1 MSNSNQTSG
10 SLPRAFALL
19 LLCILAPAGNA
30 ASDSDKVFDLP
41 YIIEELDNGLK
52 VILVKTE
59 YPGVVSMQ
67 IPVQT
72 GSRNE
77 VEEGKSGFAHFFEHM
92 MFRGTEKYPQDV
104 YGAILKNAGVDQ
116 NAYTTDDY
124 TNYHITF
131 TREDLEKMIE
141 LEADRFRNLKY
152 TEEQFRTEAQAVK
165 GEYLKNYSNPVQK
178 ILEVIREMAF
188 ETHPYKHTTMGFLRD
203 IEQMPEQMEYS
214 REFFDRYYRPENT
227 AVIVVGDIN
236 PQRTLGLINKYWG
249 DWQRGDYVARIPQ
262 EGAPRG
268 PGYKHIEWEAPTQP
282 WLVMAFRSP
291 AAVATE
297 KPMAALDLLSEVYF
311 SDTSNLYQK
320 LVIEERVVDQFFPY
334 FPSRKDPGLVYIGA
348 RLLDP
353 AKADYVREAIF
364 NTLTEARTELMDE
377 SRLED
382 LKSHLRYEFTNNLDN
397 SEAIAGMLAE
407 VVQIDRDPETI
418 NQMYATYMSV
428 TPEDI
433 RANANQYFT
442 DSHRFMVTLSN
453 DKSLKE
459 FDSGASLD
467 QLVSEAGKSGTSRA
481 FAVID
486 MKSSSPIID
495 ISWLF
500 HTGAAFEPEGKRGV
514 AALTAAMISEG
525 GSASRS
531 YQDIQRLMFPMAGA
545 FHAQVDKEMTVFRG
559 RVHRD
564 RLAEWYGIVS
574 DQLLDP
580 GWRESDFQRLK
591 TRQLNAI
598 KTDLKGNNDEE
609 LAKEVLY
616 GEIYEGHPYGSY
628 NLGRL
633 RELESLTLDDVRN
646 FHANHY
652 TQNNLLLG
660 LNGNVPEEIGRIIRE
675 DLSDLPV
682 GAGLRQQIPA
692 APPLKGRHAVVVEKE
707 TTSVAV
713 SLGFP
718 ITLKRGDRDWP
729 ALWLVR
735 SWLGEHRS
743 SNSHLYQR
751 IRETRGMN
759 YGDYA
764 YIEYFPRGMFQFHP
778 DANLA
783 RTEQIFQV
791 WLRPLRSNND
801 ALFATRTALYELEK
815 LVTEGMSEEDFEAT
829 RNYLRKFVGLLSS
842 SQDRALG
849 YALDSEYYGI
859 PEFSDY
865 IRGALEK
872 LTLDE
877 VNRVIREHLQPDNMQ
892 FVFVSK
898 NAGELRDAIV
908 SNKASPLEY
917 NTEKPEAL
925 LSEDKRIES
934 RKFGIKAANIR
945 IVPVDK
951 VFE

>member
-1 MSNSNQTSG
+1 MSNRNKPCQMATG
-10 SLPRAFALL
+10 IFAVLMSIFL
-19 LLCILAPAGNA
+19 SAAQA
-30 ASDSDKVFDLP
+30 ASGSDKVFDLP
-41 YIIEELDNGLK
+41 YIVEELDNGLK
-52 VILVKTE
+52 VVLVRTE

-92 MFRGTEKYPQDV
+92 MFRGTEKYPQEV

-131 TREDLEKMIE
+131 TSEDLEKMIE

-178 ILEVIREMAF
+178 VFEVIRDMAF
-188 ETHPYKHTTMGFLRD
+188 DTHPYKHTTMGFLRD

-214 REFFDRYYRPENT
+214 KEFFDRYYRPEKT
-227 AVIVVGDIN
+227 AIIVVGDIN
-236 PQRTLGLINKYWG
+236 PQRTLGWVNKYWG
-249 DWQRGDYVARIPQ
+249 DWKQGDYVAEIPR
-262 EGAPRG
+262 EGAPKG
-268 PGYKHIEWEAPTQP
+268 PEYRHIEWDAPTQP

-297 KPMAALDLLSEVYF
+297 KPMPALDLLAEVYF
-311 SDTSNLYQK
+311 SDTSALYQK
-320 LVIEERVVDQFFPY
+320 LVIQERVVDQFFPY

-348 RLLDP
+348 RLLDSG
-353 AKADYVREAIF
+353 KADYVREQIF
-364 NTLTEARTELMDE
+364 RTLAEARTTLIDE
-377 SRLED
+377 ARLED
-382 LKSHLRYEFTNNLDN
+382 LKSHMRYEFTNNLDN
-397 SEAIAGMLAE
+397 SEAIASMLAS

-418 NQMYATYMSV
+418 NQMYTTYMSV

-433 RANANQYFT
+433 RQNANQFFT
-442 DSHRFMVTLSN
+442 DQRRFMVTLSN
-453 DKSLKE
+453 DKSLKG
-459 FDSGASLD
+459 FDSEASLD
-467 QLVSEAGKSGTSRA
+467 KLTGEAAKSGPGQA
-481 FAVID
+481 FAVVD
-486 MKSSSPIID
+486 MDGNSPIID
-495 ISWLF
+495 VSWLF

-531 YQDIQRLMFPMAGA
+531 YQDIQRLMFPMAGQ

-564 RLAEWYGIVS
+564 KLSEWYEIVS

-580 GWRESDFQRLK
+580 GWRENDFQRLK
-591 TRQLNAI
+591 TRQINAI

-616 GEIYEGHPYGSY
+616 GEIYGKHPYGSY

-633 RELESLTLDDVRN
+633 KDLESLTLDDVRS
-646 FHANHY
+646 FHTNHY

-660 LNGNVPEEIGRIIRE
+660 LSGDVPQAVEKTIKA
-675 DLSDLPV
+675 DLSALPV
-682 GAGLRQQIPA
+682 GTGLRQQIPA
-692 APPLKGRHAVVVEKE
+692 APKLEGRHAVVVQKE
-707 TTSVAV
+707 TSSVAV
-713 SLGFP
+713 SFGHP
-718 ITLKRGDRDWP
+718 IRLKRGDSDWP

-743 SNSHLYQR
+743 SNSHLYER

-791 WLRPLRSNND
+791 WIRPLRSNND
-801 ALFATRTALYELEK
+801 ALFATRTALYELDK
-815 LVTEGMSEEDFEAT
+815 LITEGMSEEDFEAT
-829 RNYLRKFVGLLSS
+829 RNFLRKFVGLLTS

-859 PEFSDY
+859 QAFPEY
-865 IRGALEK
+865 IRSSLEK
-872 LTLDE
+872 LTLED
-877 VNRVIREHLQPDNMQ
+877 VNRVIREHLQLDNLQ

-898 NAGELRDAIV
+898 NARELRDAIIN
-908 SNKASPLEY
+908 NKASPLEY

-925 LSEDKRIES
+925 LSEDKAIES
-934 RKFGIKAANIR
+934 RNFGIKAANIR
-945 IVPVDK
+945 VVPVEE